1 MMYYLN
7 LDENNYL
14 LSIST
19 VGQGVEANI
28 NLDDYDLTGD
38 RIRAHKWEN
47 DKLTFDAVRYA
58 EIEAEILKE
67 AETQE
72 CESTEKTNNSVYDE
86 LAAAYRQGVQE
97 A

>member
-14 LSIST
+14 LSVAT

-28 NLDDYDLTGD
+28 NLADYDLTGD

-47 DKLTFDAVRYA
+47 DKLTFDAVRYE
-58 EIEAEILKE
+58 EIKAEILNVT
-67 AETQE
+67 ETQE
-72 CESTEKTNNSVYDE
+72 NESPEETNNSVYDE
-86 LAAAYRQGVQE
+86 LATAYRQGVQE